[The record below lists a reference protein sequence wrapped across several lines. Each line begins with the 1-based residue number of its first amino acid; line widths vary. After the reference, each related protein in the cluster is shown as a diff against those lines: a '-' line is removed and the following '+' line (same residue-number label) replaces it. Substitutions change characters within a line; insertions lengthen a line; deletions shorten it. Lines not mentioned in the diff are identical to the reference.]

1 MTITEVSK
9 LYDITP
15 DTLRYY
21 ERIGLIP
28 KIHRNK
34 NGIRDYTQEDCNWVE
49 FIKCMR
55 NAGLPIETL
64 IDYVTMFQQGDS
76 TIDAR
81 KELLTEQRKVLE
93 KKIKDM
99 NETLGR
105 LNHKIELYEKCLMIN
120 EKELREKINKCK
132 NVDMEYIFN

>member
-28 KIHRNK
+28 KIRRNK

-105 LNHKIELYEKCLMIN
+105 LNHKIELYEKGLMIN
-120 EKELREKINKCK
+120 EKELREKNK
-132 NVDMEYIFN
+132 

>member
-64 IDYVTMFQQGDS
+64 IDYVTTFQQGDS

-105 LNHKIELYEKCLMIN
+105 LNHKIELYEKGLMIN
-120 EKELREKINKCK
+120 EKELREKNK
-132 NVDMEYIFN
+132 

>member
-28 KIHRNK
+28 KIHRKK

-105 LNHKIELYEKCLMIN
+105 LNHKIELYEKVLMIN
-120 EKELREKINKCK
+120 EKELREKNK
-132 NVDMEYIFN
+132 

>member
-28 KIHRNK
+28 KIHRKK

-64 IDYVTMFQQGDS
+64 ID
-76 TIDAR
+76 AR
-81 KELLTEQRKVLE
+81 KELLTEKRKVLE

-105 LNHKIELYEKCLMIN
+105 LNHKIELYEKGLMIN
-120 EKELREKINKCK
+120 EKELREKNK
-132 NVDMEYIFN
+132 

>member
-99 NETLGR
+99 NEILGR
-105 LNHKIELYEKCLMIN
+105 LNHKIELYEKGLMIN
-120 EKELREKINKCK
+120 EKELREKNK
-132 NVDMEYIFN
+132 

>member
-1 MTITEVSK
+1 MTIKEVSEK
-9 LYDITP
+9 YQITQ

-21 ERIGLIP
+21 ERIGMIP
-28 KIHRNK
+28 AVPRTSG
-34 NGIRDYTQEDCNWVE
+34 GIRNYKEADLGWIELAL
-49 FIKCMR
+49 CMR

-81 KELLTEQRKVLE
+81 KELLIEQRKVLE

-105 LNHKIELYEKCLMIN
+105 LNHKIELYEKGLMIN
-120 EKELREKINKCK
+120 EKELREKNK
-132 NVDMEYIFN
+132 

>member
-81 KELLTEQRKVLE
+81 KELLIEQSKVLE

-105 LNHKIELYEKCLMIN
+105 LNHKIELYEKGLMIN
-120 EKELREKINKCK
+120 EKELREKNK
-132 NVDMEYIFN
+132 

>member
-81 KELLTEQRKVLE
+81 KELLIEQRKVLE

-105 LNHKIELYEKCLMIN
+105 LSHKIELYEKGLMIN
-120 EKELREKINKCK
+120 EKELREKNK
-132 NVDMEYIFN
+132 

>member
-81 KELLTEQRKVLE
+81 KELFTEQRKVLE

-105 LNHKIELYEKCLMIN
+105 LNHKIELYEKGLMIN
-120 EKELREKINKCK
+120 EKELREKNK
-132 NVDMEYIFN
+132 

>member
-21 ERIGLIP
+21 EIIGLIP

-105 LNHKIELYEKCLMIN
+105 LNHKIELYEKGLMIN
-120 EKELREKINKCK
+120 EKELREKNK
-132 NVDMEYIFN
+132 

>member
-9 LYDITP
+9 LYGITP

-64 IDYVTMFQQGDS
+64 IDYVTMFQKGDS

-81 KELLTEQRKVLE
+81 KELLIEQRKVLE

-105 LNHKIELYEKCLMIN
+105 LNHKIELYEKGLMIN
-120 EKELREKINKCK
+120 EKELREKNK
-132 NVDMEYIFN
+132 

>member
-9 LYDITP
+9 LYDITR

-99 NETLGR
+99 NETLWR
-105 LNHKIELYEKCLMIN
+105 LNHKIELYEKGLMIN
-120 EKELREKINKCK
+120 EKELREKNK
-132 NVDMEYIFN
+132 